1 MDITHLLTSVRAEE
15 WTMLLR
21 DWDRALRAGNH
32 PETTRYNYVL
42 AACQL
47 AAYLHDQTPQSA
59 GADNP
64 TLVEQRQIVAFQA
77 WMIETRSAS
86 TGLNKHKALQ
96 QFFRWL
102 AEENEIERSPMHDL
116 PQPRAA
122 QKLVEV
128 LSDAETKQILGACQG
143 NSFIQLRDHAL
154 VRMFY
159 NTGARLSEIGDL
171 LVPDVDLDTNSVV
184 LTGKGDKQRRVRF
197 GTKTARALTRY
208 LRARSRRPGLAD
220 LERL

>member
-1 MDITHLLTSVRAEE
+1 LDIAELLAGVRAEE
-15 WTMLLR
+15 RMLLLW
-21 DWDRALRAGNH
+21 DWDRSLRAGNQ

-47 AAYLHDQTPQSA
+47 AAYLYDQTLQSA
-59 GADNP
+59 GAGDP
-64 TLVEQRQIVAFQA
+64 ALVERRQVVAFQA

-122 QKLVEV
+122 QKLVD
-128 LSDAETKQILGACQG
+128 LMLLLGWTSEEMPRRYGASAAAQRA
-143 NSFIQLRDHAL
+143 QH
-154 VRMFY
+154 VH
-159 NTGARLSEIGDL
+159 ARLGIGE
-171 LVPDVDLDTNSVV
+171 
-184 LTGKGDKQRRVRF
+184 RV
-197 GTKTARALTRY
+197 
-208 LRARSRRPGLAD
+208 
-220 LERL
+220 